1 MAGTSYE
8 KQTTMNPETER
19 NQEGKKR
26 KREKVDEEDDTRNV
40 QAQLV
45 EVLERNGR
53 LLSSQL
59 ESQNIHLQLEREQ
72 RKDNVNSLISV
83 LNKLADALGR
93 IADKL

>member
-1 MAGTSYE
+1 
-8 KQTTMNPETER
+8 MNPETER

-26 KREKVDEEDDTRNV
+26 KREKLDEEDDTRNV
-40 QAQLV
+40 QAELV

>member
-1 MAGTSYE
+1 
-8 KQTTMNPETER
+8 MNPETER

-26 KREKVDEEDDTRNV
+26 KREKLDEEDDTRNV
-40 QAQLV
+40 QAELV

-53 LLSSQL
+53 LLGSQL

>member
-1 MAGTSYE
+1 
-8 KQTTMNPETER
+8 MNPETER

-40 QAQLV
+40 QAELV
-45 EVLERNGR
+45 EVLDRNGR

>member
-1 MAGTSYE
+1 
-8 KQTTMNPETER
+8 MNPERER
-19 NQEGKKR
+19 NHEGKKR
-26 KREKVDEEDDTRNV
+26 KRHTVQVDEEDETRNL
-40 QAQLV
+40 QDQLV
-45 EVLERNGR
+45 EVLERNGT

-72 RKDNVNSLISV
+72 RKDHVNSLISV